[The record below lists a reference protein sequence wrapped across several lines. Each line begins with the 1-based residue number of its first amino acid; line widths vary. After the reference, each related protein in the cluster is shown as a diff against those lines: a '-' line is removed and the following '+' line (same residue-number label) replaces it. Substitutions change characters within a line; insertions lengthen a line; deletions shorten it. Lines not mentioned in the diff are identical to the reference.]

1 MEYLL
6 SYQQT
11 EMPQLSTILASPNVN
26 FLSLSG
32 KQQRGTICHTK
43 NSRRSQPCTGGRGQV
58 VSPRWA
64 IMYAYKVAL
73 VVKNLPANAGDR
85 RDTGSIPG
93 SGRSPGEGL
102 FLPGESHGQ
111 RSLTSYSTL
120 HRIESDMTEAT
131 GTHT

>member
-43 NSRRSQPCTGGRGQV
+43 NSRRSQSFAGGRGQV
-58 VSPRWA
+58 ISPR
-64 IMYAYKVAL
+64 
-73 VVKNLPANAGDR
+73 
-85 RDTGSIPG
+85 
-93 SGRSPGEGL
+93 
-102 FLPGESHGQ
+102 
-111 RSLTSYSTL
+111 
-120 HRIESDMTEAT
+120 
-131 GTHT
+131 